1 MNWYYVQPLQQLH
14 GCVHAC
20 FVVVFFLSE
29 GDYKVAM
36 SFMQIKS
43 EVHVVAEIACHQ
55 IQSVEMKSTKA
66 YGIYSFLRCE
76 GNLSFSHMC

>member
-1 MNWYYVQPLQQLH
+1 MCNLYNSSMDVYMLVLLLL
-14 GCVHAC
+14 
-20 FVVVFFLSE
+20 FFLSE

-55 IQSVEMKSTKA
+55 IQSVEKKSTKA
-66 YGIYSFLRCE
+66 YVSYSFLRCE